1 MPTNSPQ
8 LNQSVS
14 DGIEK
19 LKLQHFVTLEKLYQ
33 NSINEVNDDYS
44 RIFARAVAIFEERN
58 SRRPQDESDFRVV
71 SIIAT
76 AIRERIISSIENNKN
91 EVKSII
97 EQNYNAVQG
106 INDEVTSYL
115 SSAANL
121 SQETNSN
128 RNQLS
133 NFVGFDLNLEKQ
145 LMEFDKNIED
155 VINGELQK

>member
-1 MPTNSPQ
+1 M
-8 LNQSVS
+8 
-14 DGIEK
+14 
-19 LKLQHFVTLEKLYQ
+19 
-33 NSINEVNDDYS
+33 
-44 RIFARAVAIFEERN
+44 
-58 SRRPQDESDFRVV
+58 V